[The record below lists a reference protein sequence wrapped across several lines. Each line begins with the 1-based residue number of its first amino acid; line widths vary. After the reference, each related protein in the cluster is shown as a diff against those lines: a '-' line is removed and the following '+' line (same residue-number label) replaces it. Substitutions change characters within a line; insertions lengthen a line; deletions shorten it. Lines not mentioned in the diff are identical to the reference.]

1 MIRYEVTVP
10 LVVTVDVNDESVW
23 ETEVVAVE
31 ISTDWG
37 GFFSEAE
44 EAGGVWNVTDEL
56 WEHHEDVFRA
66 ARDAVR
72 KEMGR

>member
-44 EAGGVWNVTDEL
+44 EAYGIWNVDGNE
-56 WEHHEDVFRA
+56 WEYQHDVFHA
-66 ARDAVR
+66 ARDAAR
-72 KEMGR
+72 KALGR